1 MLAAELRRRM
11 RRIAVDR
18 PARDDVVERD
28 NMVLGLVSGAP
39 GMAVWA
45 IGCAT
50 GVFAHGHIRRGA
62 GLMRSGDRWERPF
75 RRRSTA
81 IIARN
86 EPIYHTPGKSFRQS
100 PDVAAR
106 AMIHESSHRL
116 VESTRRESQILRD
129 RR

>member
-1 MLAAELRRRM
+1 M

-50 GVFAHGHIRRGA
+50 GVCS
-62 GLMRSGDRWERPF
+62 L
-75 RRRSTA
+75 TA
-81 IIARN
+81 ISGSER
-86 EPIYHTPGKSFRQS
+86 
-100 PDVAAR
+100 V
-106 AMIHESSHRL
+106 
-116 VESTRRESQILRD
+116 
-129 RR
+129 